1 MIFNGGGCV
10 FCSHPPPFLKKLQM
24 KKSLALFCVMA
35 FCTISFFTGCKEKI
49 KNVRGQVVTIEHHGD
64 TLLNMKVRTSD
75 ETLLFKLDD
84 ARFNIGVMLEGD
96 SVLVNYVKGHGDSLR
111 ALIVTVL
118 PRPARYLENEIDS
131 SKEVLTVPEDSVNKT
146 LEY

>member
-1 MIFNGGGCV
+1 MT
-10 FCSHPPPFLKKLQM
+10 HPPPFLKKTFQM
-24 KKSLALFCVMA
+24 KKSLVIFCVMA

-84 ARFNIGVMLEGD
+84 ARFNMGVMLEGD

-131 SKEVLTVPEDSVNKT
+131 SKEVLTVPEDSVNKK

>member
-1 MIFNGGGCV
+1 
-10 FCSHPPPFLKKLQM
+10 M
-24 KKSLALFCVMA
+24 KKPLAIFCVMI
-35 FCTISFFTGCKEKI
+35 FCTISMLTGCKEKI
-49 KNVRGQVVTIEHHGD
+49 KNVRGMVVAIEHDGD
-64 TLLNMKVRTSD
+64 TLLNMKVRTPED
-75 ETLLFKLDD
+75 TLIFKLDD
-84 ARFNIGVMLEGD
+84 ARFNMGVMLEGD

-131 SKEVLTVPEDSVNKT
+131 SKEVLTVPDDSVNKT